1 MERNWKLNDDLSR
14 LDDVLDPINFDEI
27 IMTVRCNCREINR
40 EATIKTFK
48 EILEMRLT
56 DAKEIFE
63 RNIDEICN
71 EVIAENNKFFAG
83 FY

>member
-1 MERNWKLNDDLSR
+1 MERNWKLGDDLSVQ
-14 LDDVLDPINFDEI
+14 DDVLDPITFDEI
-27 IMTVRCNCREINR
+27 IMTVHRNCKEINT
-40 EATIKTFK
+40 ASVIKTFK

-71 EVIAENNKFFAG
+71 EVLKEKNDNA
-83 FY
+83 

>member
-14 LDDVLDPINFDEI
+14 FDNVLDPITLDEI
-27 IMTVRCNCREINR
+27 IMTVRCNCREIDR
-40 EATIKTFK
+40 GATIKTFK
-48 EILEMRLT
+48 EILVMRLT

-71 EVIAENNKFFAG
+71 EVIKERNGNG
-83 FY
+83 

>member
-1 MERNWKLNDDLSR
+1 MNNDLSR
-14 LDDVLDPINFDEI
+14 FDNVLDPITFDEI
-27 IMTVRCNCREINR
+27 IMTVRCNCREIDR
-40 EATIKTFK
+40 EAAIKTFK

-71 EVIAENNKFFAG
+71 EVRKERNGNEKNN
-83 FY
+83 

>member
-1 MERNWKLNDDLSR
+1 MERNWKLNDDLAR
-14 LDDVLDPINFDEI
+14 YDKVLDPITFDEI
-27 IMTVRCNCREINR
+27 IMTVRCNCRDINR
-40 EATIKTFK
+40 ETAIKTFK

-71 EVIAENNKFFAG
+71 EIIKERNGNG
-83 FY
+83 

>member
-14 LDDVLDPINFDEI
+14 FDSVLDPITFDEI
-27 IMTVRCNCREINR
+27 IMTVRCNCRDVNR
-40 EATIKTFK
+40 KTAIKTFK

-71 EVIAENNKFFAG
+71 EVIKERNENA
-83 FY
+83 